1 MYEYYYYYYVMK
13 LTAVSFKILYVPGD
27 DSMMLLILA
36 FENIIYIDM
45 ALERP
50 PIYVAI

>member
-1 MYEYYYYYYVMK
+1 MYEYYYYCHEVN
-13 LTAVSFKILYVPGD
+13 AVSFKVLYVPGD
-27 DSMMLLILA
+27 DSMMLLIVA

-50 PIYVAI
+50 PIYIAI